1 VTVHVHPKEISQ
13 MTRAELIA
21 YLSEQVAALQATGLP
36 RRQARRVMA
45 GETGLSS
52 IAVAR
57 LVDIEHEV

>member
-1 VTVHVHPKEISQ
+1 